1 MNDSKDSRGSCR
13 GSHLSRRTFIK
24 ASAAAGAAGL
34 LARCAPSINVSR
46 TAVLRQPEILLRG
59 VEGKHR
65 VVHTRHSG
73 VWKQT
78 PTGTTGDNA
87 FLDAGA
93 IRKMLDSSITA
104 LTGLDDARDAWGSLF
119 SADEW
124 IAIKI
129 NTIQGSRLWTHEPL
143 AAAVAQS
150 LIDAGIPPEQ
160 IILYDR
166 NDLQIR
172 LGGFTINRSGEGVQ
186 CYGTENSYTSGWRIA
201 DRNIKLSNCLLQCDA
216 LINIPIY
223 KTHGIGGFTFAMKNH
238 YGTLDKPGDF
248 HQGVIEWAIPELNAL
263 PAIKDRTR
271 LIVGDILAACTV
283 PRADDPYWRLDTV
296 GDSIL
301 MSFDPVAHD
310 TVGLGMIYDLAGKGT
325 HELYPNGIALAQGW
339 LRYAEE
345 LGAGANSAERIEI
358 VEQDIS

>member
-1 MNDSKDSRGSCR
+1 MTNHRTERPDSPVY
-13 GSHLSRRTFIK
+13 SRRDFLKT
-24 ASAAAGAAGL
+24 AAAATAAGL
-34 LARCAPSINVSR
+34 LSHCAPSAKLSR
-46 TAVLRQPEILLRG
+46 TATLRRPEILSTSLA
-59 VEGKHR
+59 GKSR
-65 VVHTRHSG
+65 VVRTRHNG

-78 PTGTTGDNA
+78 PAGVPGDNA
-87 FLDAGA
+87 LLDTGV

-104 LTGLDDARDAWGSLF
+104 LTGLADARDAWSSLF
-119 SADEW
+119 ARDEW

-143 AAAVAQS
+143 AAAVAES
-150 LIDAGIPPEQ
+150 LVATGIPSRQ

-166 NDLQIR
+166 NDGQMR
-172 LGGFTINRSGEGVQ
+172 AGGFTINRGGDRIQ
-186 CYGTENSYTSGWRIA
+186 CFGTESGYTSGWRIA
-201 DRNIKLSNCLLQCDA
+201 DRDIKLSNCLLQCDA

-223 KTHGIGGFTFAMKNH
+223 KAHGISGFTFSLKNH
-238 YGTLDKPGDF
+238 YGTLERPEDF
-248 HQGVIEWAIPELNAL
+248 HRPLIGRAIPELNSL

-271 LIVGDILAACTV
+271 LIVGDVLTACTV
-283 PRADDPYWRLDTV
+283 PRSDDPYWRLDTV

-325 HELYPNGIALAQGW
+325 REVSANGVSTAQQY

-345 LGAGANSAERIEI
+345 LGVGSNRAERIEML
-358 VEQDIS
+358 ELDLG